1 MSLESIRVS
10 VATAVE
16 NIRSGFNLGYTLV
29 IEYDNR
35 LIVDT
40 KTQLNPFLT
49 VNVKM
54 ISGEQKDLS
63 DHPTHRIHG
72 QIVLSAA
79 VPEMEGSSK
88 ALKLL
93 DFFYPGLQR
102 KKLGNIT
109 TWTASPAPVHPHLG
123 WEYYSIVIPFW
134 SDQVM

>member
-16 NIRSGFNLGYTLV
+16 GVRAGFNLGYPLV
-29 IEYDNR
+29 VEYDNIT
-35 LIVDT
+35 IVDT
-40 KTQLNPFLT
+40 RTQLDPFLT
-49 VNVKM
+49 VNVKLL
-54 ISGEQKDLS
+54 SGEQKDLS

-72 QIVLSAA
+72 QIVIAAA
-79 VPEMEGSSK
+79 VPEMTGSSK

-93 DFFYPGLQR
+93 DFFYPSLQR

-109 TWTASPAPVHPHLG
+109 TWAVTPAPVHPHLG
-123 WEYYSIVIPFW
+123 WEYYSILIPFW